1 MKQSL
6 QNQSSIWSFRDMRLV
21 IPARAVSFFG
31 DSLALVVL
39 SLEIARSD
47 RPILMT
53 LLLVA
58 FSLPL
63 FLLAP
68 VAGRLV
74 DEHDSRTLLV
84 AAGALQV
91 VASLGL
97 VWGPNPVA
105 LLGFVLLLQAGQSVT
120 APTWGAV
127 VPRIVG
133 DELVGK
139 AVGIQQSLSALAGL
153 GGAAA
158 GGLLYA
164 AVGYHASLLIDTCTF
179 ALLVVVGALV
189 RTRRGRRYDA
199 DTSSAPVAT
208 AGEEASISGRSVIA
222 GDPLLRLL
230 VPALYLVVLALE
242 APNVVEV
249 FLITDDFGASA
260 AVYGLVTAAF
270 LLGEIVG
277 PLLAARISA
286 EASRLVGAAASAGV
300 VGALIIAIGLSPSVW
315 IVLVLFAAC
324 GVAGGMLNALIGTL
338 VVTRTPDH
346 VRGRVLAT
354 VGGTARGF
362 AVLAM
367 AIGGLGGQFL
377 GARAT
382 FVICGALGV
391 LAAAMVLRSHRGLA
405 ATATVVDKASPSALQ
420 TV

>member
-1 MKQSL
+1 M
-6 QNQSSIWSFRDMRLV
+6 
-21 IPARAVSFFG
+21 
-31 DSLALVVL
+31 
-39 SLEIARSD
+39 
-47 RPILMT
+47 
-53 LLLVA
+53 
-58 FSLPL
+58 
-63 FLLAP
+63 
-68 VAGRLV
+68 
-74 DEHDSRTLLV
+74 
-84 AAGALQV
+84 
-91 VASLGL
+91 
-97 VWGPNPVA
+97 
-105 LLGFVLLLQAGQSVT
+105 LLLQAGQSVT

-139 AVGIQQSLSALAGL
+139 AVGTQQSLSALAGL

-199 DTSSAPVAT
+199 GTSSAPVAT
-208 AGEEASISGRSVIA
+208 AREEASISGRSVIA

-249 FLITDDFGASA
+249 FLITDVFGASA
-260 AVYGLVTAAF
+260 AVYGLVIAAF

-315 IVLVLFAAC
+315 IVLALFAGC
-324 GVAGGMLNALIGTL
+324 GVAGGMLNSLIGTL

-362 AVLAM
+362 SVLAL

-382 FVICGALGV
+382 FVICGVLGV
-391 LAAAMVLRSHRGLA
+391 LAAAMVLRSRRGLA
-405 ATATVVDKASPSALQ
+405 APASVVEETSHPPLLQ
-420 TV
+420 TGLSDLPRGTRRAASAGFGSMDP